1 MAREIDV
8 SNTEAGAL
16 QQGIQSSQKFMG
28 DMLEDEEL
36 FHVWMD
42 NKYIQAM
49 GELKRR
55 FPAGA
60 GIVAAAFE

>member
-42 NKYIQAM
+42 NKYNQAM

-55 FPAGA
+55 FLPAR
-60 GIVAAAFE
+60 V